1 MNVSCF
7 EGSPVDAFRQ
17 AIISDELL
25 PAIYDDYHMMLRKFD
40 IEKTKHM
47 WAEVIQW
54 RKEFEADSLMEVQHH
69 LHILKIAVLFR
80 NTVEGDKKLFPTLAR
95 VRFINPDLL
104 LLDRSAV
111 YCVADEDTFNSS
123 IGVPK
128 RLTEHKIHSRGSSG
142 AMKKRSR
149 RINFKS

>member
-1 MNVSCF
+1 
-7 EGSPVDAFRQ
+7 
-17 AIISDELL
+17 
-25 PAIYDDYHMMLRKFD
+25 
-40 IEKTKHM
+40 M

-54 RKEFEADSLMEVQHH
+54 RKEFEADSLMEVKTRFFLSRCSTIYISLRLRCCSVLEYCTDEQQSRIIVEE
-69 LHILKIAVLFR
+69 ILEFA
-80 NTVEGDKKLFPTLAR
+80 FPSLSNCTH
-95 VRFINPDLL
+95 F
-104 LLDRSAV
+104 RSAV